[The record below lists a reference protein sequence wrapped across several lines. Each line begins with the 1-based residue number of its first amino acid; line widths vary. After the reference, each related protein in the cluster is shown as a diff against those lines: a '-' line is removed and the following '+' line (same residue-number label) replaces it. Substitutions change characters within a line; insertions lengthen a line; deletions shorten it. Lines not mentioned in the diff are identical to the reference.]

1 MILSSS
7 SARGRSLL
15 LALTAFVLVAASLP
29 AQAQRTFA
37 TRYAATVNG
46 NIVGIGNINMNCA
59 SFTGTPGTACANS
72 RTDTGADGG
81 ARNNDFTM
89 VNSDVDSDGTTF
101 NSSRAT
107 LSLPTGSTVLFAGL
121 YWSGRGGTTA
131 QRSSVRFATP
141 ASGYAGITASVVDV
155 INEGYQGFAN
165 VTSQV
170 IAGGNGAY
178 AVANVFG
185 NTAGDSWA
193 GWSLVVAYSNP
204 GQPTRN
210 LAVFDGWQRAN
221 NINQPVNLTVS
232 GFLTPPVGL
241 VNSTIGV
248 LAWDGDRPGTD
259 GGNGLQFGPTLG
271 TLSPVS
277 NAVNSANNFWN
288 STISLNGAHVTTG
301 RTPAYTNTLGM
312 DLDFQSPNTP
322 LPNGATSAVVQ
333 VRGTSGEVIWIG
345 MVSLATEV
353 YAPNLVSSIAKTVVD
368 DNGGSVGPGDLLT
381 YTISFANSGQDG
393 ATNVVVTDPIPAG
406 TTFVP
411 GSLVALT
418 NNTNNGGAT
427 NGGATGPMTDANDGD
442 VAAFS
447 AGNVVFRLGIN
458 DSAHDGGVGLGN
470 GGMIS
475 AGYAGSFEFKVRVN
489 DNVAHG
495 SVVTNTVTVT
505 HNAQTIPGFNATGN
519 ASASVTVVNNGA
531 NLSITKANGT
541 DPVIAGGTVSYTI
554 VVANGGPAAADNA
567 VVRDDWSSLP
577 GGGLDCSTGTAS
589 CAVSGTAGTQ
599 CPLPANVTPA
609 NLQNGLAIPVLP
621 NGGIVTFT
629 LQCAVTATGSP

>member
-7 SARGRSLL
+7 SVHGRSLL

-37 TRYAATVNG
+37 TRYASTVNG

-59 SFTGTPGTACANS
+59 SFTGTPSTACANS
-72 RTDTGADGG
+72 RTDTSANGG

-89 VNSDVDSDGTTF
+89 VNSDVDNDGSTF

-107 LSLPTGSTVLFAGL
+107 LSLPGGSTVLFAGL
-121 YWSGRGGTTA
+121 YWSGRGGTAT

-141 ASGYAGITASVVDV
+141 GSGYVGITASVVDE
-155 INEGYQGFAN
+155 ISNGYQGFAN

-170 IAGGNGAY
+170 VAGGNGAY
-178 AVANVFG
+178 TIANVFG
-185 NTAGDSWA
+185 NSASDSWA

-221 NINQPVNLTVS
+221 DINQPVNLAVS
-232 GFLTPPVGL
+232 GFITPPTGV

-271 TLSPVS
+271 TLNPVS

-288 STISLNGAHVTTG
+288 STISVNGAHVTAG

-353 YAPNLVSSIAKTVVD
+353 YAPNLVSSITKTVVD

-427 NGGATGPMTDANDGD
+427 NGGATGPMTDASDGD
-442 VAAFS
+442 VAAFT

-458 DSAHDGGVGLGN
+458 DSAYDGGVGLGN

-489 DNVAHG
+489 NNVAHG

-519 ASASVTVVNNGA
+519 ASASVTVANNGA
-531 NLSITKANGT
+531 NLSITKASGA
-541 DPVIAGGTVSYTI
+541 DPVIAGGMVTYTI
-554 VVANGGPAAADNA
+554 VVTNGGPAAADNA

-577 GGGLDCSTGTAS
+577 DGGLDCSTGTAS

-609 NLQNGLAIPVLP
+609 NLQNGLAIPTLP